1 MATKLMD
8 KLSKSSIRTK
18 LTLVFALT
26 MVLVVIINLFM
37 QVRIN
42 GVIGTID
49 EVYGS
54 NVSLNDLLASLD
66 EVQDNMY
73 SYLSTKST
81 DALDSYY
88 RSNQNYRAQTDGLN
102 MLTSDNYQ
110 KLSEKNIKSISGRY
124 LTLTE
129 EAVNAKRGRDVESYS
144 VLYDEATELYRYL
157 KAYTTDLNNRQF
169 QNNSENYGVLHSSL
183 KYVQTFST
191 TILIS
196 AIVADIIV
204 LWLLSGTITRPLTK
218 LARQSEQV
226 GRGDFDID
234 FIEVNS
240 NDEVGVMANAFN
252 KMIKSL
258 NAYVEHE
265 KEQIENESRLKE
277 NQLRMENGLKE
288 AQLIFLQS
296 QINPHFLY
304 NTLNAGEQLAMMEGA
319 EKTCL
324 FIEKLA
330 DFFRYNVKRTG
341 ETSTL
346 GEEIEQVETYLH
358 IINVRFSNEIEYTK
372 TINAVAA
379 DGVIMPGVVLQPL
392 VENAINHGLHE
403 TLGKKA
409 VSLSVRD
416 KGARLEVTVTD
427 NGRGMTEQEIDAV
440 LNGSNESVEERPQGK
455 RSTGIRNVI
464 ERLQLFYG
472 VKDVFSIVSDGL
484 GTGTS
489 VSIFIPKGEES
500 ENV

>member
-1 MATKLMD
+1 MTKKFFESLT
-8 KLSKSSIRTK
+8 KASIRTK

-26 MVLVVIINLFM
+26 MVLVVIINVFM

-42 GVIGTID
+42 SVIGTID

-54 NVSLNDLLASLD
+54 NVSLNDLLVSLD

-88 RSNQNYRAQTDGLN
+88 RAGQDYRNQTDGLN
-102 MLTSDNYQ
+102 TLTTDNYP
-110 KLSEKNIKSISGRY
+110 KLSEKNIKNMSLRY

-129 EAVNAKRGRDVESYS
+129 EAVNAKRGRDVESYRL
-144 VLYDEATELYRYL
+144 LYDEATELHRYL
-157 KAYTTDLNNRQF
+157 KAYIADLNNRQF
-169 QNNSENYGVLHSSL
+169 QNNSENYGVLHQSL
-183 KYVQTFST
+183 KYLQTFST
-191 TILIS
+191 IILVS
-196 AIVADIIV
+196 AIAADMLV

-218 LARQSEQV
+218 LAKQSEQV

-240 NDEVGVMANAFN
+240 NDEVGIMANAFN

-346 GEEIEQVETYLH
+346 AEEIEQVETYLH
-358 IINVRFSNEIEYTK
+358 IINVRFSNEIDYKK
-372 TINAVAA
+372 TIEAEVER
-379 DGVIMPGVVLQPL
+379 VVMPGVVLQPL

-403 TLGKKA
+403 MVGKKC
-409 VSLSVRD
+409 VSLSVKESD
-416 KGARLEVTVTD
+416 GRLEVTVAD

-440 LNGSNESVEERPQGK
+440 MHSPANDKVDERPKGK

-464 ERLQLFYG
+464 DRLRLFYG
-472 VKDVFSIVSDGL
+472 LNDVFSIASDGP
-484 GTGTS
+484 GTGTA
-489 VSIFIPKGEES
+489 VSIFIPKEKEQ
-500 ENV
+500 NV